1 MHFLNIICQPVS
13 TNRRNII
20 VFILLLTCFLVYSC
34 GDDDKQKRID
44 SLKNE
49 LNNINREIASV
60 ELQLKEAKD
69 KQGFFS
75 RLFSDSEEVKSLK
88 EKKAKLINEFNTKSK
103 ELAEL
108 EGKKDYPMWVESLI
122 NLADIF
128 AERLSR

>member
-1 MHFLNIICQPVS
+1 
-13 TNRRNII
+13 
-20 VFILLLTCFLVYSC
+20 VYSC